1 MQPSP
6 PPRRTW
12 ADRRRPQG
20 RSRGDRTG
28 PVVAGC
34 SQLPCAPSAAGG
46 VQPGEGGQGSV
57 LGAGAPSRVSGA
69 PASQAAGRPSRQRCT
84 LVSAPAPSGC
94 GHALGL
100 LRDGGR
106 AHAKRPGHGHVP
118 WVCLGRDSAPLRAQ
132 AASVQTPS
140 LFLFQ
145 VLAETEAIP
154 PNSPGEKGGD
164 WHVCVL
170 A

>member
-1 MQPSP
+1 MQPP
-6 PPRRTW
+6 PH
-12 ADRRRPQG
+12 AALGQ
-20 RSRGDRTG
+20 RGGGLRAG
-28 PVVAGC
+28 LGVAGC

-46 VQPGEGGQGSV
+46 VQPGVGGQGSV

-69 PASQAAGRPSRQRCT
+69 PVSQATGRPSRQRCT

-94 GHALGL
+94 VHALGL

-106 AHAKRPGHGHVP
+106 THATGPGHGHVP
-118 WVCLGRDSAPLRAQ
+118 WVCLGRESAPLRAQ
-132 AASVQTPS
+132 AASVQTSS

-145 VLAETEAIP
+145 VLAETKAIA